1 VRPLVA
7 GLSFRAPG
15 PCVSR
20 HSLQYSETE
29 GEWRAQTIT
38 SAGYVGWQ
46 EVTLTLV
53 PGRWSFFAPGGQ
65 RAVFVVL
72 A

>member
-1 VRPLVA
+1 
-7 GLSFRAPG
+7 
-15 PCVSR
+15 VSR